1 MTAQLANKGIRMVI
15 LVMIILTFIGIV
27 IAKIHYGNV
36 NNAVDPRIKEALIM
50 YGRYNR
56 FASEN
61 NTEMVVAIL
70 DSIRTIYLS
79 VPHYMS
85 SYELGVVE
93 NNLASV
99 YLTLALSPAG
109 IDERKQFLL
118 SAAEEHLLSGIDYY
132 SVWIGLF
139 GNLTE
144 AQISGIVEEE
154 FGGDET
160 LRASENLDAIIRKRI
175 RDLLDAQ
182 KETPRRLSVSYSNM
196 GIISRHREKAEE
208 AVSYYEKALEMWPDN
223 HTARN
228 NLNIIFGL
236 PAVKQSFIRRLF
248 PPDRL

>member
-1 MTAQLANKGIRMVI
+1 MTALLAHKGTRLVI

-36 NNAVDPRIKEALIM
+36 NNAVDPRITEARIL

-56 FASEN
+56 YASEN
-61 NTEMVVAIL
+61 DTEMVVAIL

-79 VPHYMS
+79 VPHYRG
-85 SYELGVVE
+85 SYELGVIE

-99 YLTLALSPAG
+99 YLTVALSSTG

-132 SVWIGLF
+132 SAWIGQF

-144 AQISGIVEEE
+144 AQISGIVTEE
-154 FGGDET
+154 FDGDET
-160 LRASENLDAIIRKRI
+160 LRGSVNRDAIIRKRI
-175 RDLLDAQ
+175 RDLIDAQ

-208 AVSYYEKALEMWPDN
+208 AVGYYERALEMWPDN

-236 PAVKQSFIRRLF
+236 PPVKQSFIRRMF